1 LFVSVLGSPYPAR
14 DRSSKFYMVVT
25 GSTPDAGILG
35 RVYAETGRLS
45 KGERVLRLLS
55 SAPRYDG
62 FYALYERAGA
72 NVEQATALL
81 YKLVA
86 EWPDNGPRRRLEL
99 KELET
104 HGDRITHDLMHH
116 LNVRAATPFPVADA
130 HELISKVDDVVD
142 LAEEV
147 ADFMGLY
154 KIDAATEQAI
164 ALAGVLQQAG
174 RELAA
179 ALATLRRPDTLR
191 PHIVALSELEHE
203 GDRLE
208 RDALTSLFDGG
219 IDPMVV
225 IRWKD
230 LYERL
235 EAAIDACH
243 QASNTLEGLLVKN
256 A

>member
-1 LFVSVLGSPYPAR
+1 MTKG
-14 DRSSKFYMVVT
+14 DRVR
-25 GSTPDAGILG
+25 G
-35 RVYAETGRLS
+35 
-45 KGERVLRLLS
+45 LLS
-55 SAPRYDG
+55 SAPSYDS
-62 FYALYERAGA
+62 FYALFERAGA

-81 YKLVA
+81 AKLIT
-86 EWPDNGPRRRLEL
+86 EWPDDGPRLRFEL

-104 HGDRITHDLMHH
+104 EGDQITHDVIQH
-116 LNVRAATPFPVADA
+116 LNVRAATPFAVSDA
-130 HELISKVDDVVD
+130 HELISELDDVVD

-154 KIDAATEQAI
+154 RIEAATEQAI
-164 ALAGVLQQAG
+164 TLASVLERAG
-174 RELAA
+174 RELAV
-179 ALATLRRPDTLR
+179 ALTRLRRPVDLR

-208 RDALTSLFDGG
+208 RDALSSLFDGG

-230 LYERL
+230 IYERL
-235 EAAIDACH
+235 EAAIDACRH
-243 QASNTLEGLLVKN
+243 AGNTLESLIVKSL